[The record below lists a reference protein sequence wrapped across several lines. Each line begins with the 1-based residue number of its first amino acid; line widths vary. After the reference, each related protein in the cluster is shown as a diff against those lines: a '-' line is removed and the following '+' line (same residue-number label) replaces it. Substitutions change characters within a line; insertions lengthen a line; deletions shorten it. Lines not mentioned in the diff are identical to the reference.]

1 MTASWTL
8 KAAPDFTEQQFVQWS
23 RLLEERAGICISDQQ
38 RIFLQTQVNMR
49 MRELGHDDYSQYYNK
64 VVDGMTGMMEW
75 ATLVDRLVVKET
87 SFLRHRPSIDFFR
100 DLLQRKINN
109 KTLNETYDVWS
120 VGCSTGEEPYSLA
133 MVMNDCFDLAQM
145 EPYYGVTATDISRAA
160 LSIGREGIYTDR
172 KVAML
177 EPYMQQ
183 MYFDQLDNGRYEVKS
198 LIKKRVCF
206 NHANVLN
213 IGDMPEIS
221 FDAIYCQNMLIY
233 FRKWL
238 RHDILDAFASRL
250 KPGGTMIIGLG
261 EVVDWSNE
269 KVERLPTETV
279 QAYKRRLDVQ

>member
-1 MTASWTL
+1 MTATWTL
-8 KAAPDFTEQQFVQWS
+8 KAAPDFTDQQFAQWS

-49 MRELGHDDYSQYYNK
+49 MRELGHNDYSQYYNK
-64 VVDGMTGMMEW
+64 VIDGMPGMMEW

-109 KTLNETYDVWS
+109 QTLSETFEVWS
-120 VGCSTGEEPYSLA
+120 VGCSTGEEPFSLA
-133 MVMNDCFDLAQM
+133 MVMNDCFDLAQRD
-145 EPYYGVTATDISRAA
+145 PLYGVTATDISRAA
-160 LSIGREGIYTDR
+160 LSIGRDGIYPER

-183 MYFDQLDNGRYEVKS
+183 MYFDQLDNGRYSVKP

-213 IGDMPEIS
+213 IGEMPKIE

-238 RHDILDAFASRL
+238 RHDILNAFANHL
-250 KPGGTMIIGLG
+250 KPGGVMIIGLG
-261 EVVDWSNE
+261 EVVDWRCD
-269 KVERLPTETV
+269 KVERVPNDAV